1 MEKTTITCCCC
12 GTELKEVPVA
22 ELSGNLGENMQV
34 ELDDLCPGCCEDI
47 WEAIEN
53 IKITRKKL

>member
-12 GTELKEVPVA
+12 GVELNELPEE
-22 ELSGNLGENMQV
+22 ELSGNLGENRQV
-34 ELDDLCPGCCEDI
+34 EFDDLCAGCCDDI

-53 IKITRKKL
+53 IKIRRKI